1 MTQKQKDAIKIIAN
15 AIHSDNLSIEDAIIL
30 LEAMMEGGMVYYN
43 TYPTQPQPLEPYY
56 DCGKVTCNTDEE

>member
-15 AIHSDNLSIEDAIIL
+15 AIHSSNLSIEEATIL
-30 LEAMMEGGMVYYN
+30 LEAMMEGSMVYY

-56 DCGKVTCNTDEE
+56 QKEWTTTCKKD